1 MIERMHPREGRFGL
15 TARIVVG
22 STLLALVVGLAF
34 ALVVAAVDELRD
46 ASRASDRSEHVI
58 AASHEFER
66 RVIDLETGERGFVIT
81 GDERFLEPFRI
92 ARARRDED
100 AAAALIAT
108 GEGKRRLDGAFRQ
121 GLPEAYER

>member
-22 STLLALVVGLAF
+22 STLLALVV
-34 ALVVAAVDELRD
+34 
-46 ASRASDRSEHVI
+46 
-58 AASHEFER
+58 
-66 RVIDLETGERGFVIT
+66 
-81 GDERFLEPFRI
+81 
-92 ARARRDED
+92 
-100 AAAALIAT
+100 AT

>member
-34 ALVVAAVDELRD
+34 ALVVA
-46 ASRASDRSEHVI
+46 
-58 AASHEFER
+58 
-66 RVIDLETGERGFVIT
+66 
-81 GDERFLEPFRI
+81 
-92 ARARRDED
+92 
-100 AAAALIAT
+100 T
-108 GEGKRRLDGAFRQ
+108 GEGKLRLDGAFRQ